1 MAIEMEGQDSDELKH
16 IRTREIQQENMTKL
30 KEVSDMIDTINI
42 DGIESD
48 TKTIKNVVF
57 NNLENQTNLDDISEK
72 IDKLIQG
79 ISDIKRSQT
88 NLNKKIKDIQEKVG
102 E

>member
-1 MAIEMEGQDSDELKH
+1 MGIEIEGQTPNEAAQV
-16 IRTREIQQENMTKL
+16 RTREIQKESVEKL
-30 KEVSDMIDTINI
+30 KEVNDMISDINI

-48 TKTIKNVVF
+48 TKTIKNVVM
-57 NNLENQTNLDDISEK
+57 NNLENQTNLDDISNTLDK
-72 IDKLIQG
+72 ITQG

-88 NLNKKIKDIQEKVG
+88 NLNKKINEIQNKVG